1 MLTEATEII
10 QILLL
15 SNITIQV
22 NHDKI
27 ILYAIVFFCY
37 KNESFKR
44 KASQNIKIFKSEN
57 IKALVFY
64 NACMLFEINAL
75 ISGLQ
80 LLTSNIQHMC
90 YLTIHFI

>member
-1 MLTEATEII
+1 MPLF
-10 QILLL
+10 
-15 SNITIQV
+15 
-22 NHDKI
+22 
-27 ILYAIVFFCY
+27 FFCY

-44 KASQNIKIFKSEN
+44 KASQNINIFKSEN